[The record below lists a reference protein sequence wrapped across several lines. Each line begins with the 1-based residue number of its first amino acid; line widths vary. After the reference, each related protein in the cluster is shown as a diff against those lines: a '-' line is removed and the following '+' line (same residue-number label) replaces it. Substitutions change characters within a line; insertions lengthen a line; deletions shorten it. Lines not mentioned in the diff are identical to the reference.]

1 MIKCNYIELK
11 DTPKIYFLFGKKEYE
26 KIYFRGNYIHKFND
40 IKFKD
45 YCDFMYN
52 IGFIHKLDSL
62 YEKSKNKIDILAW
75 IFYVYIYLYVY
86 NLFLDRKE
94 EYSR

>member
-1 MIKCNYIELK
+1 
-11 DTPKIYFLFGKKEYE
+11 
-26 KIYFRGNYIHKFND
+26 
-40 IKFKD
+40 
-45 YCDFMYN
+45 MYN

>member
-1 MIKCNYIELK
+1 
-11 DTPKIYFLFGKKEYE
+11 
-26 KIYFRGNYIHKFND
+26 
-40 IKFKD
+40 
-45 YCDFMYN
+45 MYN
-52 IGFIHKLDSL
+52 IGFLHKLDSL
-62 YEKSKNKIDILAW
+62 YVKSNNKIDILSW